1 MLALSMMT
9 TSALPMSA
17 PKCFYVHLATITH
30 TIFRSEKH
38 DTNVHMNNETKA
50 FGTSE
55 VNCLGSIRCRRL
67 KMYLYFLYFKEIS
80 L

>member
-17 PKCFYVHLATITH
+17 LKCFYVHLASVTH
-30 TIFRSEKH
+30 SIFRSESH
-38 DTNVHMNNETKA
+38 DTNVHMNNEAKP

-55 VNCLGSIRCRRL
+55 ANGLESMCVRD
-67 KMYLYFLYFKEIS
+67 
-80 L
+80 